1 MTNFTIE
8 KHKLLSE
15 LDSEI
20 KLNPDNGILK
30 SLRRNLNSYQSV
42 SELNGTLSRIVVDS
56 LGFKFKIGEKLIEF
70 ENYFSDF
77 SNSIRSTE
85 LRRLAKK
92 LINQN
97 TRITFYG
104 KAWSENKADWMY
116 FDKVLDLKKIRKK
129 FAFGENIIEHQ
140 NLDIRSG
147 LESGFIDKNTDEG
160 IMGKIKTT
168 HNNQLS

>member
-1 MTNFTIE
+1 MKKKNFITE
-8 KHKLLSE
+8 KEKLLSE

-30 SLRRNLNSYQSV
+30 SLNQNLNSYQSV
-42 SELNGTLSRIVVDS
+42 SDLNGTLSRIVVDS
-56 LGFKFKIGEKLIEF
+56 IGFEFKIGEKLIEF

-85 LRRLAKK
+85 LRHLAKK
-92 LINQN
+92 LIKKN
-97 TRITFYG
+97 TRIIFYG
-104 KAWSENKADWMY
+104 KAWSESKADWIY
-116 FDKVLDLKKIRKK
+116 FDKVFDLKKMRKR

-147 LESGFIDKNTDEG
+147 LESGFIDKNTNEG
-160 IMGKIKTT
+160 IMGKVK
-168 HNNQLS
+168 